1 MAPSLQSLFPPRNE
15 HPDPRSQERW
25 EAFKASGQYRLGN
38 GFRSLKRGVIKESVM
53 STPVVLITGGLT
65 GIGRAAAV
73 AFARKGATVVVAGRR
88 DEAGKALVSELRSFG
103 SEAEFIDAD
112 VRKEDDVR
120 TLVDRTVARF
130 GRLDVAV
137 NNAGTEGQVGP
148 ITDQTAESYAATF
161 DTNVLGVILS
171 MKHEVRVM
179 QGQGGGSIINISSTY
194 GHEGAAGASVYVG
207 SKHAVEGIT
216 KSVALE
222 IAKSGIRV
230 NAVAPGP
237 TDTGMLTRFTGT
249 PENKAALVAG
259 VPLGRLGLS
268 EELANAIV
276 FIASDEASFI
286 TGHILN
292 VDGGH
297 TAN

>member
-1 MAPSLQSLFPPRNE
+1 MN
-15 HPDPRSQERW
+15 
-25 EAFKASGQYRLGN
+25 
-38 GFRSLKRGVIKESVM
+38 V
-53 STPVVLITGGLT
+53 PVVLITGALT

-73 AFARKGATVVVAGRR
+73 AFAKKGAKVVVAGRR
-88 DEAGKALVSELRSFG
+88 DEAGRTLVKELRSFG
-103 SEAEFIDAD
+103 SEAGFINTD
-112 VRKEDDVR
+112 VRQENDVR
-120 TLVDRTVARF
+120 ALVDTTVARF

-148 ITDQTAESYAATF
+148 ITDQTADSYAATF

-179 QGQGGGSIINISSTY
+179 QKQGSGSIINISSTY
-194 GHEGAAGASVYVG
+194 GHEGAAGAAVYVG

-230 NAVAPGP
+230 NGVAPGP
-237 TDTGMLTRFTGT
+237 TDTGMLTRFTHT
-249 PENKAALVAG
+249 PENKAALVTQ
-259 VPLGRLGLS
+259 VPMARLGLS

-276 FIASDEASFI
+276 FIASNEASFI

-297 TAN
+297 SAN